1 MIPGGIKAGSAAF
14 NILRG
19 LYRGKK
25 AVRSGSK
32 SASKFFASK
41 KMPRTAKFAE
51 SVGKQATAGTRYAT
65 KTIKNNPKTSSFIGG
80 AMIWDILDS
89 DLWLNRS
96 LKISYLDQ
104 NLENE

>member
-41 KMPRTAKFAE
+41 KMPKTAKFAE
-51 SVGKQATAGTRYAT
+51 SVGNKATKATRSTT
-65 KTIKNNPKTSSFIGG
+65 KTIKDNPKTASFLGG
-80 AMIWDILDS
+80 AVLWDMLDS
-89 DLWLNRS
+89 D
-96 LKISYLDQ
+96 
-104 NLENE
+104 

>member
-41 KMPRTAKFAE
+41 KMPKTAKFAE
-51 SVGKQATAGTRYAT
+51 SVGKQATKATRSTT
-65 KTIKNNPKTSSFIGG
+65 KTIKDNPKTASFLGG
-80 AMIWDILDS
+80 AVLWDMLDS
-89 DLWLNRS
+89 D
-96 LKISYLDQ
+96 
-104 NLENE
+104 